1 MTADLASGLR
11 FAAQPV
17 VSVFVPG
24 VPARVPEFA
33 DGDVVPV
40 AVQAYSL
47 ERDDRYACVTE
58 YDVVFDELPPL
69 LHRYLTHCLRVACAA
84 GETVVWLG
92 FEGSFHFDQLLTE
105 ANAPQVYGVCAPGGE
120 PVVTPD
126 LRTLATP
133 QWRLLVAAH
142 RGLLGGGSWSGR

>member
-33 DGDVVPV
+33 GDGVVPL
-40 AVQAYSL
+40 AVQTYSL
-47 ERDDRYACVTE
+47 ERDDPYACVTE
-58 YDVVFDELPPL
+58 YDLVFDELPPD
-69 LHRYLTHCLRVACAA
+69 LHRYLAHCLRVACAV

-92 FEGSFHFDQLLTE
+92 FEGSFHFDHLLSE
-105 ANAPQVYGVCAPGGE
+105 AAAPQVYGVCAPGGE
-120 PVVTPD
+120 PVVAPD
-126 LRTLATP
+126 LRTLRTP
-133 QWRLLVAAH
+133 QWRLVVTSH
-142 RGLLGGGSWSGR
+142 GSRL